1 MNIKNLL
8 LITAVTLGFMAC
20 NSDSSTQTENSEALD
35 TAGIALNNL
44 NMEGLA
50 EEIKRRELALT
61 DVTQKVDR
69 LKAQQLMEAYL
80 TFERRFSN
88 TNMAPVYLF
97 KAGELAM
104 SLNNTPAS
112 LKHFDKVY
120 QQYKKYEKRPY
131 ALFLKAFILE
141 NQAKNYD
148 EARITYENFIEE
160 FPNHEMVDDAQYSI
174 KNMGKSAE
182 ELIREFE
189 IQDSIRAA
197 QKAS

>member
-1 MNIKNLL
+1 MI
-8 LITAVTLGFMAC
+8 VGC
-20 NSDSSTQTENSEALD
+20 SGNSNTENESDKETEQKSIVLD
-35 TAGIALNNL
+35 NL
-44 NMEGLA
+44 NMDGLA
-50 EEIKRRELALT
+50 KEIKTRELALT

-69 LKAQQLMEAYL
+69 LRAQELMEAYL
-80 TFERRFSN
+80 TYERRFNN
-88 TNMAPVYLF
+88 TDLAPLYLF

-104 SLNNTPAS
+104 SLNNTAAA

-120 QQYKKYEKRPY
+120 QTYRDFEKRPY

-141 NQAKNYD
+141 NQAQNYD
-148 EARITYENFIEE
+148 EARITYELFIEE

-197 QKAS
+197 EQGS

>member
-1 MNIKNLL
+1 MKNLL
-8 LITAVTLGFMAC
+8 LIITVVFSLIAC
-20 NSDSSTQTENSEALD
+20 NSNTSNQSETTEEGVNEVL
-35 TAGIALNNL
+35 TLNNL
-44 NMEGLA
+44 NIDGLT
-50 EEIKRRELALT
+50 EEIKKRELALT

-69 LKAQQLMEAYL
+69 LNAQHLMEAYL

-104 SLNNTPAS
+104 SLDNTPAA

-120 QQYKKYEKRPY
+120 NRYKDYEKRPY

-141 NQAKNYD
+141 NQANNYD

-160 FPNHEMVDDAQYSI
+160 FPTHEMVDDAQYSI
-174 KNMGKSAE
+174 KNIGKSAE

-197 QKAS
+197 QQAG